1 MKMLKQIHPPNNR
14 NTIQY
19 LRKNSTIVLF
29 SFFGTRILILFFLS
43 LFFLATFLVNR
54 PYDKRGNNSY
64 NDKESQILFK
74 KFYHLLILLLPSLP
88 CAFSSSSPPRPF
100 LNILVKQ
107 NVARL
112 NINVQDTIIK
122 IHPLSFIYFLLS

>member
-1 MKMLKQIHPPNNR
+1 MKMLKQIHPASNR

-29 SFFGTRILILFFLS
+29 SFFGICILIPFFLF
-43 LFFLATFLVNR
+43 LFFLATFLANR
-54 PYDKRGNNSY
+54 PYDKRGDNSH
-64 NDKESQILFK
+64 NDKKSQILFK
-74 KFYHLLILLLPSLP
+74 KFYHLLILLLPNLS

-112 NINVQDTIIK
+112 NMNVQDRIIK
-122 IHPLSFIYFLLS
+122 IHPLIFI